1 MKYKVGDRVRI
12 KKDAIVGLYPEN
24 RGKVCTIKEIVDN
37 EYCRMEEGGVWFEE
51 ELELVE
57 KTLDNLEVGDVIEN
71 EYGKRTV
78 LEKVPGYR
86 MSLSGLPE
94 SKGSTFTSEDLKGIG
109 YKPVTKK
116 EDTIEI
122 EGKKYRKED
131 VIDRVK
137 KLKEVK

>member
-57 KTLDNLEVGDVIEN
+57 KTLDNLEVGDVLIN
-71 EYGKRTV
+71 DAGNKKTV
-78 LEKVPGYR
+78 L
-86 MSLSGLPE
+86 
-94 SKGSTFTSEDLKGIG
+94 
-109 YKPVTKK
+109 KK
-116 EDTIEI
+116 ESGYIMSCYDDQTEKDDHFNIGELERGGFKIFNGDTIEI